1 MSPSESPL
9 SLDGVPNPECAS
21 SSELVVRPIPS
32 KKGSGR
38 LPISPALALRTTSPA
53 KLVGTRTTPAAA
65 AAANTKSAAAHRYPH
80 VTSTITANE
89 LAG

>member
-1 MSPSESPL
+1 M
-9 SLDGVPNPECAS
+9 
-21 SSELVVRPIPS
+21 
-32 KKGSGR
+32 
-38 LPISPALALRTTSPA
+38 PISPALALRTTSPA